1 MENKNLIL
9 LYIRNGSELQFPVK
23 DIDHAIHL
31 ADAIAESDLLNDDID
46 CNLFDVCYF
55 RKSKYGFILGDSW
68 ESDDGEDF
76 DEYWRNLGQE
86 EKENV

>member
-1 MENKNLIL
+1 MENKNLVLI
-9 LYIRNGSELQFPVK
+9 YIRNGSELQFPVK

-46 CNLFDVCYF
+46 YNLFDVCYF
-55 RKSKYGFILGDSW
+55 RKHRYGIVVGDSW

-76 DEYWRNLGQE
+76 DEYWKNLR
-86 EKENV
+86 EKERNNE